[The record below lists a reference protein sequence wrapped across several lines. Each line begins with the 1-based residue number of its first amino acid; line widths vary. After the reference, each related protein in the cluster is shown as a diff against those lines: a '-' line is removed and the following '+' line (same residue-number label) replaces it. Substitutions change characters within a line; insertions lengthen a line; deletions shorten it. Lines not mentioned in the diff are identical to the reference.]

1 LLTYL
6 GFMTIYLTYNKQT
19 IKTMKKLI
27 LSLSILT
34 LTLTSCGGGKTEEVP
49 AVDTTAVVAVDTTK
63 ACCDTTVAET
73 TTVVATEVTK

>member
-1 LLTYL
+1 LTYL
-6 GFMTIYLTYNKQT
+6 VFTTIYLTNNKQI

-49 AVDTTAVVAVDTTK
+49 AVDSTAVVAVDTVKK
-63 ACCDTTVAET
+63 ACCDTTVVET
-73 TTVVATEVTK
+73 STVVATEVTK

>member
-1 LLTYL
+1 LTSL
-6 GFMTIYLTYNKQT
+6 GFITIYLTYNKQT

-49 AVDTTAVVAVDTTK
+49 AVDSTAVVAVDTTK

>member
-1 LLTYL
+1 
-6 GFMTIYLTYNKQT
+6 MTIYLTYNKQI

-49 AVDTTAVVAVDTTK
+49 AVDSTVVVAVDTTK
-63 ACCDTTVAET
+63 VSVDTAIVET
-73 TTVVATEVTK
+73 ATVVATEVKK

>member
-1 LLTYL
+1 LTN
-6 GFMTIYLTYNKQT
+6 NKQI

-49 AVDTTAVVAVDTTK
+49 VVDSTVVVAVDTTK
-63 ACCDTTVAET
+63 VSVDTAVVET
-73 TTVVATEVTK
+73 STVVATEVTK

>member
-1 LLTYL
+1 MTSL
-6 GFMTIYLTYNKQT
+6 GFMTIYLTYNKQI

-49 AVDTTAVVAVDTTK
+49 AVDSTVVVAVDTTK
-63 ACCDTTVAET
+63 VSVDTTVAET
-73 TTVVATEVTK
+73 TTVVATEVKK

>member
-1 LLTYL
+1 LTYL
-6 GFMTIYLTYNKQT
+6 VFTTIYLTNNKQI

-49 AVDTTAVVAVDTTK
+49 AVDSTVVVAVDTTK
-63 ACCDTTVAET
+63 VSVDTAVVET
-73 TTVVATEVTK
+73 TTVVATEVKK

>member
-1 LLTYL
+1 MTSL
-6 GFMTIYLTYNKQT
+6 GFITIYLTYNKQT

-34 LTLTSCGGGKTEEVP
+34 LTLTSCGGGKTEEVT
-49 AVDTTAVVAVDTTK
+49 AVDSTAVVAVDTTK